1 MKSLWTLFRTQPL
14 LRESSL
20 IGALV
25 FASFSCFWT
34 TLAFLL
40 HSHYGLGA
48 GVAGTFGV
56 VGAAG
61 ATVAP
66 LAGRLADKHGSRWVV
81 SVGMALLAASYLLLW
96 AEEAAHR
103 STVFH
108 LVALVIGVVVLDMGA
123 QMTQVANQT
132 RIFGL
137 VPSARSRLNTVYMTV
152 YFSGAAA
159 GSALAT
165 IAWVHWRWN
174 GVCLLALGLIALAG
188 IVHALGHRDVGDH
201 SKVAPEDVFMEA

>member
-14 LRESSL
+14 LRESCV

-48 GVAGTFGV
+48 GVAGTFGLLV
-56 VGAAG
+56 RRVLWLLR
-61 ATVAP
+61 

-81 SVGMALLAASYLLLW
+81 SVGMALLAASYFCCG
-96 AEEAAHR
+96 AR
-103 STVFH
+103 RRRIVSTAFH
-108 LVALVIGVVVLDMGA
+108 LVALVIGVIVLDMGA

-165 IAWVHWRWN
+165 IAWVHW
-174 GVCLLALGLIALAG
+174 GGMACAACAGADCLAAMW
-188 IVHALGHRDVGDH
+188 HATGQREGRG
-201 SKVAPEDVFMEA
+201 SSARSRGEDVLMEA